1 MKSLSFAFYSL
12 VGTFFANVAHAQQAG
27 GDEWIKA
34 GTGMIDKLIAAIQ
47 TYSTQI
53 TILAII
59 ATLIAA
65 AVSGQAN
72 WGRTVLILICGICIA
87 ISPEA
92 VTYLTS
98 ITK

>member
-1 MKSLSFAFYSL
+1 MKSLLFAFSAMAGSL
-12 VGTFFANVAHAQQAG
+12 FTTAAFAEG
-27 GDEWIKA
+27 GDAWIKS
-34 GTGMIDKLIAAIQ
+34 GTGMIDKVIAAIQ

-72 WGRTVLILICGICIA
+72 WPRTVLILICGIGIA
-87 ISPEA
+87 IAPEA
-92 VTYLTS
+92 VKYLTS
-98 ITK
+98 ISK

>member
-1 MKSLSFAFYSL
+1 MKSLSFAFYTMAGSL
-12 VGTFFANVAHAQQAG
+12 LTSSAFAQEG
-27 GDEWIKA
+27 DDEWIKS
-34 GTGMIDKLIAAIQ
+34 GTGMIDKLISAIQ

-65 AVSGQAN
+65 AFSGQAN
-72 WGRTVLILICGICIA
+72 WPRTVMILICGIGIA
-87 ISPEA
+87 IAPEA

-98 ITK
+98 ISK